1 MASMAPTS
9 GGQYHWVSEF
19 APPEYQKL
27 LSYFTGW
34 MSAMSWQA
42 GAASGPFLVGTMI
55 QSLVY
60 VNKESYEATNW
71 QGTMMVGSVDIAVV
85 FYQSLMT
92 LGMGDYVHRVPW
104 QRLRWKGHAC
114 VPERYAYRSRLRIP
128 GCRLSLSLPTYTL
141 RLRFYQIIVMFW
153 VLAPRNPASVVFTQ
167 FTDSGG
173 WSSMG
178 MALMVGQISAI
189 YACICS
195 DAAAHMSE
203 EIKVCSL
210 SNNSPKSLRGS

>member
-1 MASMAPTS
+1 MTLVVLSLAEMASMAPTS

-71 QGTMMVGSVDIAVV
+71 QGTMMVGSIHVAVMISR
-85 FYQSLMT
+85 SLT
-92 LGMGDYVHRVPW
+92 NTRYG
-104 QRLRWKGHAC
+104 RLRSSC
-114 VPERYAYRSRLRIP
+114 TLVTFTVEELCPCSRTS
-128 GCRLSLSLPTYTL
+128 CLS
-141 RLRFYQIIVMFW
+141 
-153 VLAPRNPASVVFTQ
+153 FTSS
-167 FTDSGG
+167 DS
-173 WSSMG
+173 
-178 MALMVGQISAI
+178 
-189 YACICS
+189 
-195 DAAAHMSE
+195 
-203 EIKVCSL
+203 
-210 SNNSPKSLRGS
+210 

>member
-1 MASMAPTS
+1 MTLVVLSLAEMASMAPTS

-71 QGTMMVGSVDIAVV
+71 QGTMMVGSIDIAVWAITFIVYLGNVYGGRAMPV
-85 FYQSLMT
+85 FQNVMLIVHVFGFFAVSYNHDSALVYPAH
-92 LGMGDYVHRVPW
+92 DYDRSSSCSGFWHR
-104 QRLRWKGHAC
+104 A
-114 VPERYAYRSRLRIP
+114 IP
-128 GCRLSLSLPTYTL
+128 PLLSLHSSPTAVAGL
-141 RLRFYQIIVMFW
+141 AW
-153 VLAPRNPASVVFTQ
+153 VWPL
-167 FTDSGG
+167 
-173 WSSMG
+173 W
-178 MALMVGQISAI
+178 
-189 YACICS
+189 
-195 DAAAHMSE
+195 
-203 EIKVCSL
+203 
-210 SNNSPKSLRGS
+210 

>member
-1 MASMAPTS
+1 MTLVVLSLAEMASMAPTS

-71 QGTMMVGSVDIAVV
+71 QGTMMVGSIDIAVI
-85 FYQSLMT
+85 FSLLLT
-92 LGMGDYVHRVPW
+92 VLGLGDHVHRIPW
-104 QRLRWKGHAC
+104 QRLRGKSYAR
-114 VPERYAYRSRLRIP
+114 VPERHAHCSRIRILR
-128 GCRLSLSLPTYTL
+128 CKL
-141 RLRFYQIIVMFW
+141 
-153 VLAPRNPASVVFTQ
+153 
-167 FTDSGG
+167 
-173 WSSMG
+173 
-178 MALMVGQISAI
+178 
-189 YACICS
+189 
-195 DAAAHMSE
+195 
-203 EIKVCSL
+203 
-210 SNNSPKSLRGS
+210 

>member
-1 MASMAPTS
+1 MTLVVLSLAEMASMAPTS

-71 QGTMMVGSVDIAVV
+71 QGTMMVDSIDIAAM
-85 FYQSLMT
+85 FSQLLTANRS
-92 LGMGDYVHRVPW
+92 G
-104 QRLRWKGHAC
+104 
-114 VPERYAYRSRLRIP
+114 RSRSSYTLATSTVEELCLCSRTS
-128 GCRLSLSLPTYTL
+128 CSLFTYSDSLP
-141 RLRFYQIIVMFW
+141 
-153 VLAPRNPASVVFTQ
+153 
-167 FTDSGG
+167 
-173 WSSMG
+173 
-178 MALMVGQISAI
+178 
-189 YACICS
+189 
-195 DAAAHMSE
+195 
-203 EIKVCSL
+203 
-210 SNNSPKSLRGS
+210 

>member
-1 MASMAPTS
+1 MAPTS

-71 QGTMMVGSVDIAVV
+71 QGTLMVRSIFITVIKLEITDSTRYG
-85 FYQSLMT
+85 
-92 LGMGDYVHRVPW
+92 
-104 QRLRWKGHAC
+104 RLR
-114 VPERYAYRSRLRIP
+114 S
-128 GCRLSLSLPTYTL
+128 SYTL
-141 RLRFYQIIVMFW
+141 VTSTAEELCLCFRMSCLLFM
-153 VLAPRNPASVVFTQ
+153 SS
-167 FTDSGG
+167 DS
-173 WSSMG
+173 W
-178 MALMVGQISAI
+178 
-189 YACICS
+189 
-195 DAAAHMSE
+195 
-203 EIKVCSL
+203 
-210 SNNSPKSLRGS
+210 P